1 MLCSVGQART
11 RLDSVR
17 HFLVVYIKSTGDCES
32 MVHAK
37 TKLPGCLGSPTCS
50 QLPSPLVLGF
60 GKLLHM
66 FQETIAS
73 QNDVGGRTRTFV
85 FSVYLLCLSC
95 AGKAVMGVPSSPK
108 RGEGTAA
115 LVKIAFQPVGQTV

>member
-73 QNDVGGRTRTFV
+73 QNDVEGEQEH
-85 FSVYLLCLSC
+85 LS
-95 AGKAVMGVPSSPK
+95 
-108 RGEGTAA
+108 
-115 LVKIAFQPVGQTV
+115 LVCTCFACPVLAKQ